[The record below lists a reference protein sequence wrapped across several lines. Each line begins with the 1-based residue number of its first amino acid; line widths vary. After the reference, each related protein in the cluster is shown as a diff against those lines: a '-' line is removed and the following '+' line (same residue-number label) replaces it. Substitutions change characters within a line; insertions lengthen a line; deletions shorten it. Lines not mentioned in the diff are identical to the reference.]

1 MDADRIPAD
10 VLGLIFSQLDLK
22 GMVSL
27 ALTCRRFLSLFNL
40 YSSST
45 LFTDNWT
52 FEHPHNLQL
61 SPNESTGQIVKCI
74 ITYIGLPP
82 EFFRHEFDAT
92 NRIIKWSP
100 WGSFRSP
107 QDAPASAG
115 PSFAGPSF
123 AGPNNIFLALPRL
136 YYVIEFTKRFSRLPI
151 IPMSG
156 YIDYH
161 VIGVNALKQPH
172 RYHVFRLICQGQEK
186 TYIQYHRNVQKMI
199 VASFNTHIMTSC
211 NFFDHLGHNMLAIS
225 LEQNTASPHYCL
237 QYSGKDG
244 IIKQWTYSFT
254 DDPTMLDVLSCQYP
268 AELARVFLLSYISNM
283 SRVDETNK
291 DVISLDLIV
300 HQYLSP
306 SAIIHLYLR

>member
-1 MDADRIPAD
+1 MDANRIPAD
-10 VLGLIFSQLDLK
+10 VLGLIFSHLDLK
-22 GMVSL
+22 SMVSL

-40 YSSST
+40 YPAST

-74 ITYIGLPP
+74 ITYVGLPP
-82 EFFRHEFDAT
+82 EFFRREFDT
-92 NRIIKWSP
+92 INRIIKWST
-100 WGSFRSP
+100 
-107 QDAPASAG
+107 
-115 PSFAGPSF
+115 
-123 AGPNNIFLALPRL
+123 NNIFLALPRL
-136 YYVIEFTKRFSRLPI
+136 YYVTEFAKRFSRLPI
-151 IPMSG
+151 IPASG
-156 YIDYH
+156 CIDYH
-161 VIGVNALKQPH
+161 VIGVNTLKQPH

-211 NFFDHLGHNMLAIS
+211 NFFDRLGHDVLAIS
-225 LEQNTASPHYCL
+225 LELNTATPHYRL
-237 QYSGKDG
+237 QYGEKDG
-244 IIKQWTYSFT
+244 IVRQWTFT
-254 DDPTMLDVLSCQYP
+254 DDTATLDVLSCQYP

-300 HQYLSP
+300 HQYLSFR
-306 SAIIHLYLR
+306 AIIHLYPM